1 MSDHHDGVVEFQDEP
16 NVGVSSW
23 VLVLTFICL
32 SVIVWGGLIYYRSAQ
47 SDALDQRELNGKQT
61 VELQKLRQY
70 EADSLQSLRWV
81 DKSKGQVQIPID
93 LAMELVRQRYQVK

>member
-1 MSDHHDGVVEFQDEP
+1 MSDHHDVVEFQDEP

-23 VLVLTFICL
+23 VIILTFICL
-32 SVIVWGGLIYYRSAQ
+32 SIIVGSGLIYYRTAQ
-47 SDALDQRELNGKQT
+47 SDALNQRELDGKQT

-81 DKSKGQVQIPID
+81 DKSKGHVQIPID